1 MVKEIG
7 EFTMKKK
14 IMFVILWTALTTP
27 LFACGSEGDV
37 KGGEVVTND
46 VEVEVEEEINED
58 ILAVAK
64 ANEQFNTDSI
74 IERAN
79 NRMMTNPDFYAGS
92 KVPKIDSCVTGIVC
106 DDALSKD
113 GNYVYYFG
121 KGEDAKNEEIY
132 LSAVCAYAAH
142 LRALGLTYELK
153 QGEMSYI
160 YDGDKAVA
168 SFMVFNTEEDGF
180 MMIISPE

>member
-1 MVKEIG
+1 M
-7 EFTMKKK
+7 MKKK
-14 IMFVILWTALTTP
+14 IMLLILWTMLTTI
-27 LFACGSEGDV
+27 LFACGSEGDA
-37 KGGEVVTND
+37 KGGGVETND
-46 VEVEVEEEINED
+46 VEEEEEINED

-92 KVPKIDSCVTGIVC
+92 KVPKIDSCVTGIVY

-132 LSAVCAYAAH
+132 LSAVCAYSAH

-160 YDGDKAVA
+160 YDGDKVVA
-168 SFMVFNTEEDGF
+168 SYMVFNTEEDGF
-180 MMIISPE
+180 VMIISPE

>member
-1 MVKEIG
+1 MLL
-7 EFTMKKK
+7 
-14 IMFVILWTALTTP
+14 ILWTVLATT
-27 LFACGSEGDV
+27 LIACGNKGDD
-37 KGGEVVTND
+37 KGSGVETND
-46 VEVEVEEEINED
+46 VEEINED
-58 ILAVAK
+58 ILAVAE

-79 NRMMTNPDFYAGS
+79 NRMKTNPDFYAGS
-92 KVPKIDSCVTGIVC
+92 KVPKIDSCVTGIVY
-106 DDALSKD
+106 DDARSKD
-113 GNYVYYFG
+113 GNYVYFFG
-121 KGEDAKNEEIY
+121 EGEDAKNEEIY
-132 LSAVCAYAAH
+132 LSAVCAYSAH
-142 LRALGLTYELK
+142 LRALGLTYELN